1 MFSEKYREFKDWLL
15 EVDDRAVQKG
25 NSNGQDG
32 ESSPEQGGGTA
43 HLNPDREFTYADEE
57 FMDAFGYTEKEE
69 ILDAY
74 WGEIYG
80 DEAERLEDNVLPGLR
95 QGDSWEGKVPG
106 NCKNGPELSHTL
118 SLTKTSDGGLICEVK
133 KIATRE
139 EVEIVREA
147 KEEKLLSLREG
158 LAELQESPSRY
169 DIYNTTLRV
178 LRETLNLDFCA
189 MSVKEDELCLVK
201 GQTDGIS
208 DSDCD
213 LYGCIEKLSEQALNR
228 GEIIWGEE
236 LSSIASPKSDG
247 GGGYSYISVPIESI
261 GAVEVFTSG
270 RSEFSEID
278 LGLMEIVGH
287 HLYERITRARL
298 EDDLKSRAIHDQL
311 TGLYNRHYFDQLVDK
326 EVERSQRYGHS
337 ISFLMIDVNKF
348 KDVNDRY
355 SHNTGDQVL
364 IQIGKILE
372 ENVREPDTVI
382 RYGGDEFLVVMPET
396 SSGSDIVIQRL
407 KDETRNWSQE
417 TGLIDF
423 GLTLAVGSAQ
433 YDPDEEPPVD
443 QVLKKADKRM
453 YEDKNKKSKE
463 RAAN

>member
-1 MFSEKYREFKDWLL
+1 MFSEKYSKFKDWLL
-15 EVDDRAVQKG
+15 EVDDRAVQKEG
-25 NSNGQDG
+25 SNGRDHEYG
-32 ESSPEQGGGTA
+32 SRKGGGIA
-43 HLNPDREFTYADEE
+43 HLNADREFTYADEE
-57 FMDAFGYTEKEE
+57 FLDTFGYPERDE
-69 ILDAY
+69 ILNTD
-74 WGEIYG
+74 WEEIYG
-80 DEAERLEDNVLPGLR
+80 VEAERLEDNVLPGLR
-95 QGDSWEGKVPG
+95 QGDSWEGKVAG
-106 NCKNGPELSHTL
+106 ACKNGPELSHTL
-118 SLTKTSDGGLICEVK
+118 SLTKTSDGGVICEVK

-178 LRETLNLDFCA
+178 LRETLDLDFCA

-208 DSDCD
+208 DSDYD
-213 LYGCIEKLSEQALNR
+213 LYSCIEKLSEQALSR

-247 GGGYSYISVPIESI
+247 DGGYSYISVPIESI
-261 GAVEVFTSG
+261 GAVEVFASG
-270 RSEFSEID
+270 RNTFTEID

-287 HLYERITRARL
+287 HLYERITRAWL
-298 EDDLKSRAIHDQL
+298 EEDLKTQAIHDQL

-326 EVERSQRYGHS
+326 EVERAQRYGHS

-396 SSGSDIVIQRL
+396 SSGADIVIQRL

-417 TGLIDF
+417 TELIDF
-423 GLTLAVGSAQ
+423 VLTLSIGSAQ

-453 YEDKNKKSKE
+453 YEDKKSKE
-463 RAAN
+463 RTTS